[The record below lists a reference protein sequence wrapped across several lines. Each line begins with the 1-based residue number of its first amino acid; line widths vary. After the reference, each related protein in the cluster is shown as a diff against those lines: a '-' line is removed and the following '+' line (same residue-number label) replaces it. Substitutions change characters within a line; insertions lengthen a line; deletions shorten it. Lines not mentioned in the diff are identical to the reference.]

1 MVIDYIKNQL
11 LINNQSLIYFK
22 SINFYILL
30 PQHSNVPLFIY
41 RRVQYWGREGNT
53 AIIVLFSTSQIGDIF
68 IVGFDFQD
76 TLNFAVEKWCSEV
89 FNQHD
94 IKIKRETSI
103 RFFAIAQAFSIPYHY
118 QSYPTKSWKFLLN
131 SFRSSSSYTIFVSH
145 MVCWFFFRMMHIA
158 EISK

>member
-1 MVIDYIKNQL
+1 MVIDYIKNQF

-30 PQHSNVPLFIY
+30 PLFIY
-41 RRVQYWGREGNT
+41 RRVHYSGREGNT
-53 AIIVLFSTSQIGDIF
+53 AIIVLFLTSQIGDIF

-76 TLNFAVEKWCSEV
+76 TFNFAVEKWCSEV

-94 IKIKRETSI
+94 IKIKPETSI

-131 SFRSSSSYTIFVSH
+131 SFRSSSSYAIFVSH
-145 MVCWFFFRMMHIA
+145 MVC
-158 EISK
+158 